1 MAVGYD
7 LVIVGGGAAGCVLAA
22 RLSQDSSM
30 RVLLLEAG
38 PDYVE
43 LPAELRD
50 GSGPHTASHDWG
62 LSSEPGPAG
71 QAIALPR
78 GKVIGGS
85 STTNAAFALR
95 GSPYDFDAWAA
106 RGSPGWGWD
115 DVLPWFVALEND
127 LDFGHEPYHG
137 GHGPIPVRRYAGGG
151 RSDIASAG
159 QEAIASTGVPEIAD
173 HNAPGA
179 VGVGPLPVNE
189 VAGERLG
196 AASTYLAAARARSN
210 LTVRGGAPVDRVV
223 LDRGGA
229 AGVRLADGEI
239 VHADRV
245 IVSAGTYCSPAV
257 LLRSG
262 IGPADELRSL
272 GIEPALDL
280 PGVGRNLADHPA
292 VSVDAA
298 YAGDERPRRR
308 FQLVATLHSAQADE
322 HREPPDLQ
330 LIVGGPFDTAGA
342 ATGGT
347 FFVGGALLKPRS
359 RGRVWLR
366 SPDPL
371 EAPRV
376 DLAYFSHPA
385 DLPRLVEG
393 IRRAWRVAREGP
405 LGTLSAGVV
414 SAPDEDS
421 DVAIGR
427 FVRAKVW
434 TYHHPVGTC
443 AMGPGPAAGA
453 VVDPAGRV
461 HGLED
466 LWVVDASIMPDVP
479 SANTHVPTLMLAE
492 HIAALLRAE
501 TEPSGAQSPL
511 PSSARS

>member
-1 MAVGYD
+1 MADGYD

-22 RLSQDSSM
+22 RLSEDPST

-43 LPAELRD
+43 LPAALRD

-62 LSSEPGPAG
+62 LTSEPGPAG
-71 QAIALPR
+71 RAIALPR

-106 RGSPGWGWD
+106 RGNPGWSWD
-115 DVLPWFVALEND
+115 EVLPWFVALEND

-137 GHGPIPVRRYAGGG
+137 SRGPIPVRRYAGAE

-159 QEAIASTGVPEIAD
+159 QEAIMSTGVPAIPD

-196 AASTYLAAARARSN
+196 AASTYLAAARARHN
-210 LTVRGGAPVDRVV
+210 LTVRGGAQVSRVV
-223 LDRGGA
+223 LDRCRA
-229 AGVRLADGEI
+229 AGVRLADGEE
-239 VHADRV
+239 VYGDQV
-245 IVSAGTYCSPAV
+245 IVSAGTYSSPAI

-262 IGPADELRSL
+262 IGPADELRAL
-272 GIEPALDL
+272 GIEPVLDL

-298 YAGDERPRRR
+298 YAGAGRPLRA
-308 FQLVATLHSAQADE
+308 FQLVATLHSAQAGE
-322 HREPPDLQ
+322 HRGPPDLQ
-330 LIVGGPFDTAGA
+330 LIVGGPFDTAAA
-342 ATGGT
+342 ATGAT
-347 FFVGGALLKPRS
+347 FFVGGALLTPRS

-371 EAPRV
+371 DAPRI
-376 DLAYFSHPA
+376 DLGYFSHPA
-385 DLPRLVEG
+385 DLPRLVEAV
-393 IRRAWRVAREGP
+393 RRARRVARAGP
-405 LGTLSAGVV
+405 LAALSAGLLN
-414 SAPDEDS
+414 APDDDGDAAVE
-421 DVAIGR
+421 R
-427 FVRAKVW
+427 FVRAGVW

-443 AMGPGPAAGA
+443 AMGPDPSAGA
-453 VVDPAGRV
+453 VVDRSGRV
-461 HGLED
+461 HGLKN
-466 LWVVDASIMPDVP
+466 LWVADASIMPDVP
-479 SANTHVPTLMLAE
+479 SANTHLPTLMLAE
-492 HIAALLRAE
+492 RIAALLRE
-501 TEPSGAQSPL
+501 EPPEPPAAAP
-511 PSSARS
+511 A